1 HTAEAHPRKAHFERS
16 PHRATQVGSFIG
28 HDEDFGRD
36 EWFRVEFRPR
46 LANYFFGLAAAV
58 HGGYIDDINA
68 GRDGLLNR
76 RYALFIGGRSPHHP
90 YSTPAKGDGRN
101 LKAGFP
107 KRSLLH
113 SNTSSR
119 LDLFAAYSNNSI
131 DY

>member
-1 HTAEAHPRKAHFERS
+1 MMKTLVAMSGLGSSSGHAWPTISSALPR
-16 PHRATQVGSFIG
+16 PYT
-28 HDEDFGRD
+28 
-36 EWFRVEFRPR
+36 
-46 LANYFFGLAAAV
+46 
-58 HGGYIDDINA
+58 GGYIDDINA
-68 GRDGLLNR
+68 GRDGLLNG

-119 LDLFAAYSNNSI
+119 LDLFAAYSNNSL